1 LQKLTEEDKYTNNPF
16 IINLLYSTSEATSD
30 LIKKPG
36 FKLGQ
41 NNYHLLNILEKY
53 YSDVGK
59 VNSELRSV
67 FEQIEF
73 IIIFLRRFPS
83 KKFYSDNGI
92 GELEYIQYHTEVL
105 FHKIHTISEIMK
117 LLVNEVY
124 CLEIRRKDCN
134 WKRLTQ
140 KLPKE
145 TPCLIEI
152 ENYYETFKEYIDYRH
167 LNTHRGIYIDDEK
180 DSIEKDYGLG
190 IYLIAKSL
198 NYELDDDFKKAFP
211 KVLIDYKIRTLKKE
225 RIQFV
230 NEIQNKINKN
240 LKSFLTT
247 LNEEFNSRKN
257 VLQHSV

>member
-1 LQKLTEEDKYTNNPF
+1 MRKEDNYTNNNF
-16 IINLLYSTSEATSD
+16 TINLLRSTSEVVSELSNKA
-30 LIKKPG
+30 G
-36 FKLGQ
+36 FKYGQ
-41 NNYHLLNILEKY
+41 NNYHLLNIYEKY
-53 YSDVGK
+53 LSDVGK

-67 FEQIEF
+67 FEQIDF
-73 IIIFLRRFPS
+73 IIIFLRRFPN
-83 KKFYSDNGI
+83 KKFYNNNGI

-134 WKRLTQ
+134 WKNLTQ
-140 KLPKE
+140 RLKKE
-145 TPCLIEI
+145 TPCLVEI

-190 IYLIAKSL
+190 IYLIAQSL
-198 NYELDDDFKKAFP
+198 NYELEDDFKKAFP
-211 KVLIDYKIRTLKKE
+211 KVLIDFKIKNLKKD
-225 RIQFV
+225 RIKFV
-230 NEIQNKINKN
+230 NEIHNKINEN

-257 VLQHSV
+257 VLQQRI